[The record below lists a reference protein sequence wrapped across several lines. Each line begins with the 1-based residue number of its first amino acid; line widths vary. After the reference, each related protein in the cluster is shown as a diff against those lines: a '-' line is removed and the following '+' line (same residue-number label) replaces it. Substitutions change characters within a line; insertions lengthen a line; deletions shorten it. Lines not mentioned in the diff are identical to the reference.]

1 MELTNELI
9 KLYKELLNGVYRYRF
24 DYQNRKSYGYKQNM
38 TNINMLSEI
47 TMFKPFVEIVKDDID
62 LCLKNDIND
71 NYKNYLIN
79 KINKIINDL
88 KLALYNLYNKE
99 YIYHATWN
107 KAMRSE
113 YYGEYATMNELGKTK
128 VAWKKEKNNACHTLL
143 SFYKELFNIYVIL
156 PIHSNTDKNVN
167 ALYNISLC
175 NIINGPNYYSYLLD
189 DEKSKLTKQNKI
201 KKYHR

>member
-9 KLYKELLNGVYRYRF
+9 KLYKELLNGVYRYKF
-24 DYQNRKSYGYKQNM
+24 DYKNRKSYGYKQNM

-88 KLALYNLYNKE
+88 KLALYNLNNKE

-113 YYGEYATMNELGKTK
+113 CYGEYATMNELGKTK
-128 VAWKKEKNNACHTLL
+128 VA
-143 SFYKELFNIYVIL
+143 
-156 PIHSNTDKNVN
+156 
-167 ALYNISLC
+167 
-175 NIINGPNYYSYLLD
+175 
-189 DEKSKLTKQNKI
+189 
-201 KKYHR
+201 